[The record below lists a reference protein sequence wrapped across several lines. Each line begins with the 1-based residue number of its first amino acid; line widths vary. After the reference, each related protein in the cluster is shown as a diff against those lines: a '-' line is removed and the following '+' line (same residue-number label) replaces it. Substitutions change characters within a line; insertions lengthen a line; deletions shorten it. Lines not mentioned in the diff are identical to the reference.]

1 MCMVINANPVK
12 FVRGQVWFVN
22 ENPEIT
28 KILRTEGSTVINGSR
43 PYVVISVNE
52 RQEIVTCCPLTSNVV
67 SLYKSPYDIV
77 YKNPEYVS
85 EYEESRICVS
95 QITSKPFVEF
105 TSYMYSLSSEAIDI
119 LMKNI
124 RDCLGV
130 SNVLN
135 TIAKSAPI
143 PVNIEEDTPG
153 NENYYRV
160 PKYDRSEWPLKTK
173 EDAEK
178 FLAEFGE
185 MNGKKASTLLG
196 VSKPTFYTLRWKANK
211 LAFGKED

>member
-43 PYVVISVNE
+43 PYVVVSVNE

-105 TSYMYSLSSEAIDI
+105 TSYMYSLSSESIDI
-119 LMKNI
+119 LMQSV

-130 SNVLN
+130 SN
-135 TIAKSAPI
+135 API
-143 PVNIEEDTPG
+143 PVETEEDTPENG
-153 NENYYRV
+153 NYFSV

-196 VSKPTFYTLRWKANK
+196 ISKPAFYTLRWKANK
-211 LAFGKED
+211 LAFGKGD

>member
-119 LMKNI
+119 LMQNV

-130 SNVLN
+130 SNE
-135 TIAKSAPI
+135 PI
-143 PVNIEEDTPG
+143 PVKTEEDTPENG
-153 NENYYRV
+153 NYFHM

-196 VSKPTFYTLRWKANK
+196 ISKPTFYTLRWKANK